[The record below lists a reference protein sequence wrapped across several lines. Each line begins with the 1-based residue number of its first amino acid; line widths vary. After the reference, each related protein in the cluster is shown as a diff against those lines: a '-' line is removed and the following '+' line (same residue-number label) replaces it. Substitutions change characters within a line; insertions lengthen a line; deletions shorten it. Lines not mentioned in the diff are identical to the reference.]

1 MAYHFP
7 ELRQQAQLVAP
18 SSPPPF
24 PLPPP
29 FSITPFDFSCNKQSS
44 PWGVHWTMRPM
55 RTDKPKRSEVK
66 LGALGGCFG
75 GWSWVHL
82 QLINWHM
89 DIFMQPLKF
98 CAQIFYTP
106 RGTQEGHRGIQRGH
120 SSWNVALMK
129 PYSNEAARLRI
140 MAMPNGFGMSAAHKF
155 SS

>member
-7 ELRQQAQLVAP
+7 KLRQQAQLVAP
-18 SSPPPF
+18 SAAPSPPP
-24 PLPPP
+24 
-29 FSITPFDFSCNKQSS
+29 TPFDFSCNKQSS

-98 CAQIFYTP
+98 CAQIFYTHRGKRGHTGAP
-106 RGTQEGHRGIQRGH
+106 RGTERGN

-140 MAMPNGFGMSAAHKF
+140 MAIPNGFGMSAAHKF

>member
-1 MAYHFP
+1 MAHATWGQLQSLRGKRILIDIESTFFFYVAYHFP

-29 FSITPFDFSCNKQSS
+29 FSPTPFDFSCNKQSS

-98 CAQIFYTP
+98 CAQIFYT
-106 RGTQEGHRGIQRGH
+106 HR
-120 SSWNVALMK
+120 A
-129 PYSNEAARLRI
+129 
-140 MAMPNGFGMSAAHKF
+140 
-155 SS
+155 